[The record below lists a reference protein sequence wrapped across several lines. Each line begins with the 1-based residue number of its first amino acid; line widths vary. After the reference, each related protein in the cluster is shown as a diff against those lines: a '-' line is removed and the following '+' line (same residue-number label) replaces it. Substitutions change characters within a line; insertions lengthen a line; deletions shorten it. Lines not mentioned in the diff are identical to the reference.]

1 MQSPHSDE
9 DDEDYV
15 VEHDPDFARLVAE
28 DNEDLARTGSSGV
41 AAKSRKRSAVGQA
54 VADAK
59 RRKRAR
65 QTAQNVED
73 AWSEMNAASSGVS
86 SAAALPPFLSS
97 SSSSSSSSSAPA
109 SAAPSS
115 SSSSSASSKSQA
127 KAKKKSSSSVVP
139 TEKTSYAGLSVQG
152 MLALAAKKNKKLAK
166 KKKKSAK
173 KTKSSQNAALLKRV
187 LRGTP
192 NGGTSKASFSGAST
206 GKKNN
211 KNKKSGASE
220 AALLAARK
228 ALNATQKKTITEMVR
243 FGNDIHEVERV
254 VPGVASSSS
263 SSSVSSSSS
272 AAPNALETLVAGLD
286 GPKSVSTMQKT
297 SLEWDTFKSKQGI
310 GDELERYTKNG
321 YLAKQ
326 DFLGRVDLRQFEQE
340 KSQREIVRR
349 YEESTK
355 GKSK

>member
-15 VEHDPDFARLVAE
+15 MEHDPDFARLVAE
-28 DNEDLARTGSSGV
+28 DNADLAGSNG
-41 AAKSRKRSAVGQA
+41 AAEKTRKRSAVEQA

-59 RRKRAR
+59 RRKRAKL
-65 QTAQNVED
+65 TAQNVED
-73 AWSEMNAASSGVS
+73 AWSEMNATPSGASSSLV
-86 SAAALPPFLSS
+86 SS
-97 SSSSSSSSSAPA
+97 SSSSSRSAPRSEA
-109 SAAPSS
+109 N
-115 SSSSSASSKSQA
+115 
-127 KAKKKSSSSVVP
+127 KAKSAESSENP
-139 TEKTSYAGLSVQG
+139 AYAGLSVQA
-152 MLALAAKKNKKLAK
+152 MLALAAKKKKKKIKK
-166 KKKKSAK
+166 KKKKSGK
-173 KTKSSQNAALLKRV
+173 ITKSSQNAALLKSI
-187 LRGTP
+187 LRGTSRSTADEASLS
-192 NGGTSKASFSGAST
+192 GTSTPGRNMNK
-206 GKKNN
+206 KKN
-211 KNKKSGASE
+211 KSVASE

-228 ALNATQKKTITEMVR
+228 ALNATQKKTIKEIVR

-254 VPGVASSSS
+254 IPGAAS
-263 SSSVSSSSS
+263 SSSVSSSSETSRS
-272 AAPNALETLVAGLD
+272 ASAPSALETLVAGLD
-286 GPKSVSTMQKT
+286 GPQSVSTMQKT

-340 KSQREIVRR
+340 KSQRERVRR